1 MAKKKTLSRKPSPP
15 ERKAPTPDGKP
26 MEKKS
31 PTVQRT
37 YRFDT
42 DLVERFEEDCA
53 KNLAN
58 PKLVIEAALQY
69 YLDADLEL
77 RHLIAQNHLNQ
88 FGTSTGYRSSD

>member
-1 MAKKKTLSRKPSPP
+1 MAKKKTSTRGSATRKP
-15 ERKAPTPDGKP
+15 A
-26 MEKKS
+26 EKKT

-42 DLVERFEEDCA
+42 DLYERFEEDCA

-58 PKLVIEAALQY
+58 PKLVIEAALMY

-77 RHLIAQNHLNQ
+77 RQQIAQHHREQ
-88 FGTSTGYRSSD
+88 CGTSSGRRSRS

>member
-1 MAKKKTLSRKPSPP
+1 MAKKKTPSRKPSAP
-15 ERKAPTPDGKP
+15 EGKP
-26 MEKKS
+26 TEKKS

>member
-1 MAKKKTLSRKPSPP
+1 MAKKKTSTRGSASRKPP
-15 ERKAPTPDGKP
+15 EAKTAV
-26 MEKKS
+26 KKT

-42 DLVERFEEDCA
+42 DLYERFEEDCA

-58 PKLVIEAALQY
+58 PKLVIEAALMY

-77 RHLIAQNHLNQ
+77 RQQIAQHHREQ
-88 FGTSTGYRSSD
+88 CGTSSGRRSRS

>member
-1 MAKKKTLSRKPSPP
+1 MAKKKTSARKPRSSEPSAA
-15 ERKAPTPDGKP
+15 KKP
-26 MEKKS
+26 

-42 DLVERFEEDCA
+42 ELVERFEEECA

-58 PKLVIEAALQY
+58 PKLVIEAALLY

-77 RHLIAQNHLNQ
+77 RHQIAQNHRKE
-88 FGTSTGYRSSD
+88 FGTSTGYRSTLGGG

>member
-1 MAKKKTLSRKPSPP
+1 MAKKKSIRN
-15 ERKAPTPDGKP
+15 ERPVGSKT
-26 MEKKS
+26 

-58 PKLVIEAALQY
+58 PKLVIEAALLY
-69 YLDADLEL
+69 YLDSDLEL
-77 RHLIAQNHLNQ
+77 RHQIAQNHREQ
-88 FGTSTGYRSSD
+88 FGTSTGYRSSPGSD